1 MTWGMGD
8 DDDLFRKTVGP
19 VRPVRGGD
27 QRPPSRS
34 AQSGSRRRATSLA
47 ETATGHADDRSEESC
62 NTGTREAD
70 SFLRAGQQQRTLK
83 KLDGGRFVAQASLD
97 LHGLTREPA
106 RRLLLDFVDECL
118 ATGLTHIRVVHG
130 KGHRSQEQPVL
141 KPLVMACL
149 THHPAVLAY
158 RPAGPADGGTGAT
171 RVLLK
176 RRGHS

>member
-1 MTWGMGD
+1 MGD

-27 QRPPSRS
+27 QRPPSRP
-34 AQSGSRRRATSLA
+34 AKPGSRRH
-47 ETATGHADDRSEESC
+47 ETAPPETPSGHADNWPGNIPD
-62 NTGTREAD
+62 NTGMHEAD
-70 SFLRAGQQQRTLK
+70 RFLRPGQQQRTLK

-106 RRLLLDFVDECL
+106 RRLLLDFVNECL
-118 ATGLTHIRVVHG
+118 ATGLTQIRVVHG
-130 KGHRSQEQPVL
+130 KGYRSQEQPVL
-141 KPLVMACL
+141 KPLVIACL
-149 THHPAVLAY
+149 RHHPAVLAY
-158 RPAGPADGGTGAT
+158 RPAGPAEGGAGAT